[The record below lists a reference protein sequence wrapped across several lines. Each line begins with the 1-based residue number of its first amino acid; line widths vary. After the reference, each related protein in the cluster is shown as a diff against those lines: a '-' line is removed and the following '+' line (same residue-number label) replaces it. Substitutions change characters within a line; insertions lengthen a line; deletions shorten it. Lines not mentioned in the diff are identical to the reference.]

1 MHFSYI
7 KGDKEI
13 KNWLKRGNLNRKH
26 CMHRPLAC
34 SFKRS
39 YSLVKSREEL
49 VAENENAKET
59 QEKEQV
65 ETGNQENNNT
75 ENETQSV
82 EASECSSL
90 TEEDQVVTE
99 EKLALDVENVTSVSR
114 DAMEEFQYKPAS
126 IPATRRFP
134 VGVTYVDSQGY
145 IYAQEVKEGED
156 YTSTSCVF
164 HFFSFYRTSKLI
176 RLIPVV

>member
-13 KNWLKRGNLNRKH
+13 KNWLKRGNLNRKR

-49 VAENENAKET
+49 VAENENAEEV
-59 QEKEQV
+59 QQKEQV
-65 ETGNQENNNT
+65 ETENQENNNI

-99 EKLALDVENVTSVSR
+99 EKVASDVENVTSVSC
-114 DAMEEFQYKPAS
+114 DAMEEFKYKPAW

-156 YTSTSCVF
+156 YIST
-164 HFFSFYRTSKLI
+164 
-176 RLIPVV
+176 

>member
-1 MHFSYI
+1 
-7 KGDKEI
+7 
-13 KNWLKRGNLNRKH
+13 
-26 CMHRPLAC
+26 MHRPLAC

-65 ETGNQENNNT
+65 ETENQENNNT

-99 EKLALDVENVTSVSR
+99 EKVALDVQLAIARSVWTLLLSSCL
-114 DAMEEFQYKPAS
+114 YS
-126 IPATRRFP
+126 IFH
-134 VGVTYVDSQGY
+134 VLQGY
-145 IYAQEVKEGED
+145 ILD
-156 YTSTSCVF
+156 YICF
-164 HFFSFYRTSKLI
+164 QG
-176 RLIPVV
+176 